1 MKESVKGMWERFRR
15 KEQDL
20 GGLQKVL
27 KRFRRSPSARRE
39 GLIIVYRGNAVRLG
53 VVVLLILVIASL
65 AFRLLRRRTR
75 EEEAALTTPPPEE
88 DVVVGE
94 EGGASGEEAVVMPSG
109 FPLAEDTTTTTTTAR
124 EDPPPGEERPER
136 RGISRR
142 ISLGWPRRAR
152 RWWRGG
158 LREG

>member
-1 MKESVKGMWERFRR
+1 MWGRFSR

-20 GGLQKVL
+20 GALQKVL

-39 GLIIVYRGNAVRLG
+39 GLVIVYRGNAVRLG
-53 VVVLLILVIASL
+53 VLVLLILMIVSL

-75 EEEAALTTPPPEE
+75 EEEAALTTPPPPEE
-88 DVVVGE
+88 E
-94 EGGASGEEAVVMPSG
+94 EGGPSVEETVEMPSG
-109 FPLAEDTTTTTTTAR
+109 SPLAEDTATNTAR
-124 EDPPPGEERPER
+124 EAPPPGEARPER

-152 RWWRGG
+152 RWRRGSPP
-158 LREG
+158 EG

>member
-1 MKESVKGMWERFRR
+1 MWERFSR

-65 AFRLLRRRTR
+65 AFWLLRRRTR

-88 DVVVGE
+88 DVVE
-94 EGGASGEEAVVMPSG
+94 EEEEEVEV
-109 FPLAEDTTTTTTTAR
+109 R
-124 EDPPPGEERPER
+124 EAPPPGEERPER

-142 ISLGWPRRAR
+142 ISSLGWPRRAR
-152 RWWRGG
+152 R
-158 LREG
+158 

>member
-1 MKESVKGMWERFRR
+1 MWERFSR

-53 VVVLLILVIASL
+53 VVVLLILVIVSL
-65 AFRLLRRRTR
+65 AFWLLRRRTR

-88 DVVVGE
+88 DVE
-94 EGGASGEEAVVMPSG
+94 EEEEEVEVRKA
-109 FPLAEDTTTTTTTAR
+109 
-124 EDPPPGEERPER
+124 PPPGEERPER

-152 RWWRGG
+152 RWGRGG
-158 LREG
+158 PREG